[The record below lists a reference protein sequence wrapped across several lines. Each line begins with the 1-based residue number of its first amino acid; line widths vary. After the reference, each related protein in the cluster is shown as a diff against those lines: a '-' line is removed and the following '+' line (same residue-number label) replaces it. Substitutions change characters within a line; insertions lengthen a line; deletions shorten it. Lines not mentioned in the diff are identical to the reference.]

1 LADSPRET
9 PPVRDRIKELQGEI
23 TELERRIERQVAN
36 LEAEDA
42 TPSLRRRVGPGS
54 QRKRPL
60 KNGGSTR
67 TPSPPHRPT
76 SRRLS

>member
-1 LADSPRET
+1 MAPAH
-9 PPVRDRIKELQGEI
+9 DRLKERQGQI
-23 TELERRIERQVAN
+23 TDLERRIEHQVAN

-67 TPSPPHRPT
+67 TPSPPNRAT